1 MTDLLRDVLPGL
13 CVLAGLLVG
22 AWLAGAF
29 RRAPFYSPRPVAGPK
44 PPSLTELEP
53 CAVEYK
59 VGDVVL
65 AKSPHGK
72 TETLTITDI
81 TETYDGTGHHLM
93 SGKQII
99 PTNHIIGG
107 YRP

>member
-1 MTDLLRDVLPGL
+1 MTE
-13 CVLAGLLVG
+13 LAGLAIAV
-22 AWLAGAF
+22 AGYASLYVLYRF
-29 RRAPFYSPRPVAGPK
+29 EFPKPRPK
-44 PPSLTELEP
+44 PTAKKP
-53 CAVEYK
+53 CPVEYK

-65 AKSPHGK
+65 AKAPRGK

-99 PTNHIIGG
+99 PTDHIIGG